1 MTPSAYDF
9 FLKERQR
16 VPSWITAFLPSSDAP
31 PAPSEIVDR
40 LSSLPLVETR
50 TPEDPEIAE
59 SEWEVE
65 ADFRFER
72 EGPLT
77 RARLWAAP
85 SDYFETAHADW
96 LGVTKADQAAAKES
110 RFYVGVSTT
119 FGDNPLRDF
128 HRQVRILEAA
138 APDAVMVMDLAACRP
153 HPPGWLKEVSSS
165 SVPPSPQNLYVIH
178 SVYEKD
184 DPRAAVWMHTHGLR
198 RCGSIELEIMGV
210 TSAQAPPLARL
221 INTVAAMFVEQGP
234 CPPDTPFEGGRRLNL
249 AWLPWEDGIRRV
261 KKPSLGGQ
269 DDRDPAHSL
278 PSGILFVPRWGLFGR
293 RYASPARHVPTLEA
307 NPLLYVS
314 RMETDR
320 MALLAQD
327 RLGEFADLQRR
338 FGHSPDWMFLVKLG
352 YPIDGAPSEGDR
364 EHMWFQ
370 VHGIRGNAVDAT
382 LTNEPYGV
390 ARLKKGDRGT
400 HPLDLLSDWAVL
412 NPSGQYTPDTLH
424 LLRRKIAASPAPDG
438 PDVPS

>member
-1 MTPSAYDF
+1 MTPSGYDF
-9 FLKERQR
+9 FLKDRKR
-16 VPSWITAFLPSSDAP
+16 VPSWITAFLPPSDAP
-31 PAPSEIVDR
+31 PEASGIIDR

-50 TPEDPEIAE
+50 TPDEPEISE
-59 SEWEVE
+59 SEWEIE

-72 EGPLT
+72 EGEPT
-77 RARLWAAP
+77 RARLWVAP
-85 SDYFETAHADW
+85 SDYFETAHAEW
-96 LGVTKADQAAAKES
+96 LGITPADQEAAKES
-110 RFYVGVSTT
+110 RFYVGVSVT

-128 HRQVRILEAA
+128 HRQIRILAAA

-153 HPPGWLKEVSSS
+153 HPPGWLKEASAS

-184 DPRAAVWMHTHGLR
+184 DSRSPVWMHTHGLR
-198 RCGSIELEIMGV
+198 RCGSIELEVMGV
-210 TSAQAPPLARL
+210 TSAQAAPLARL

-249 AWLPWEDGIRRV
+249 VWLPWEEGIRKV
-261 KKPSLGGQ
+261 KGATLGGSE
-269 DDRDPAHSL
+269 DRDSTHTL
-278 PSGILFVPRWGLFGR
+278 PSGILFVPRRGLFGR
-293 RYASPARHVPTLEA
+293 RYASPARHVSTLEG

-338 FGHSPDWMFLVKLG
+338 YGASPEWMFLVKLG

-364 EHMWFQ
+364 EHLWFQ
-370 VHGIRGNAVDAT
+370 VHEIRGRVVDAT
-382 LTNEPYGV
+382 LTNEPYGI
-390 ARLKKGDRGT
+390 ARLKKGDRRG
-400 HPLDLLSDWAVL
+400 HPLDLLSDWAIL
-412 NPSGQYTPDTLH
+412 NRTGQYSPDTLH
-424 LLRRKIAASPAPDG
+424 LLRRKITDPASE
-438 PDVPS
+438 